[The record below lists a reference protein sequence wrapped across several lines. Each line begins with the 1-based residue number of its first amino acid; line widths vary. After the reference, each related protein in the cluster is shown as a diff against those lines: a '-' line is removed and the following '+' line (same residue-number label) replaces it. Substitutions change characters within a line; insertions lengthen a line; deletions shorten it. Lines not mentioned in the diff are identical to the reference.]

1 MRYGVPY
8 KGSKN
13 QIAPWVLSVLPSAEN
28 FYDVFAGGCAVT
40 HCALTKGKYK
50 HYYANDIGDA
60 PALFYAAASGL
71 YAEENRWISRED
83 FARLKDSDPYI
94 RYCWS
99 FGNNGRD
106 YLYAKEVEP
115 WKKALHFARVLNDF
129 SFLEAFGINTDK
141 ADNITVIKNADEWKK
156 KYIEWAI
163 KYFKFTKDE
172 IEKYRQYKKE
182 GVFDNLIHGS
192 VGLGQLKT
200 RLKSLESLQRL
211 QSLERLERL
220 QRLQISRLSYDEIE
234 IKPNSVIYCDPPYYN
249 TNGYGEEEFDH
260 RRFWDWC
267 EKQEEP
273 CFISEYWMPEDR
285 FEAVAS
291 VTKRVLLCSGSGR
304 VKEEKIFVPK
314 RQIKRVRGMIERKYT
329 QLMFDF

>member
-50 HYYANDIGDA
+50 HYYASDIGDA
-60 PALFYAAASGL
+60 PALFYSAVSGL
-71 YAEENRWISRED
+71 YASEDRWISRED
-83 FARLKDSDPYI
+83 FAQLKDSDPYV

-99 FGNNGRD
+99 FGNNGRN
-106 YLYAKEVEP
+106 YLYSKEVEP
-115 WKKALHFARVLNDF
+115 WKKALHYARVHKDLTLF
-129 SFLEAFGINTDK
+129 REYGINTDGTR
-141 ADNITVIKNADEWKK
+141 ADIIRHEKEYKK
-156 KYIEWAI
+156 KYIIW
-163 KYFKFTKDE
+163 YC
-172 IEKYRQYKKE
+172 RN
-182 GVFDNLIHGS
+182 VLHSSFDALELQSLERLQRLESLQSLQNLES
-192 VGLGQLKT
+192 LQSLE
-200 RLKSLESLQRL
+200 RLQSLESLQRL
-211 QSLERLERL
+211 ESL
-220 QRLQISRLSYDEIE
+220 QKLQISRLSYDD
-234 IKPNSVIYCDPPYYN
+234 IKIKSNSVIYCDPPYYN
-249 TNGYGEEEFDH
+249 TDGYDEEEFDH

-273 CFISEYWMPEDR
+273 CFVSEYWMPEDR
-285 FEAVAS
+285 FEVVAS
-291 VTKRVLLCSGSGR
+291 VSKRVLLCLGSDR

-314 RQIKRVRGMIERKYT
+314 RQIKWVRGMIERKYT